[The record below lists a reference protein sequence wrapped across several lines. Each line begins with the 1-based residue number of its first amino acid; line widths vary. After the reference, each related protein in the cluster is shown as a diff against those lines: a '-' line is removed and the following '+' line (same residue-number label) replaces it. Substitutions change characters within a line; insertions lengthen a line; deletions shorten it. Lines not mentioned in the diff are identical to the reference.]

1 MNVFAKAVIAGV
13 AAAVIG
19 TVVIRGMDKLYS
31 KLKDKQA
38 AEAGNPEEGEELPP
52 APAAAE

>member
-1 MNVFAKAVIAGV
+1 MNGFAKIVIAGV